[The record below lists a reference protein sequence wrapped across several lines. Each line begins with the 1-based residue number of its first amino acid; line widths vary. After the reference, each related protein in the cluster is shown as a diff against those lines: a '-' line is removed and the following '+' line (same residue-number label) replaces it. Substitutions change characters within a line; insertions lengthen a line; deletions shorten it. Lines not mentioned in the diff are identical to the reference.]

1 MRLPTLPA
9 RRASTLIGLATL
21 LFACPAWGQDS
32 TAGFQ
37 VGDRVLLRVD
47 GESLYTDTFTVIAGP
62 ALRLPV
68 IGDVPLAGVPRNGI
82 EPYLVGRLGPYF
94 KHPVIHA
101 CALVSIGVV
110 GEVERPGF
118 YVVPGDALLTDVL
131 MTAGGPTREAKVTDL
146 KVIRDKKAVLDGDRL
161 QQAMASR
168 RTVADLSLQAGDR
181 LVVPR
186 EHPHDPESTWRI
198 VSIII
203 GLPVAIFAITRLH

>member
-1 MRLPTLPA
+1 MRLSTLPA
-9 RRASTLIGLATL
+9 GRASTLIGLATL
-21 LFACPAWGQDS
+21 LFVCAARGQDS

-37 VGDRVLLRVD
+37 IGDRVLLRVD
-47 GESLYTDTFTVIAGP
+47 GESLYTDTFTVIPGP

-68 IGDVPLAGVPRNGI
+68 IGDVPLAGVPRNRI
-82 EPYLVGRLGPYF
+82 EPYLVGRLGPFF

-110 GEVERPGF
+110 GEVEHPGY

-131 MTAGGPTREAKVTDL
+131 MTAGGPTRDAKVTDL
-146 KVIRDKKAVLDGDRL
+146 KVLRDKKAVLDGDRL

-168 RTVADLSLQAGDR
+168 RTVSDLSLQAGDQ

-186 EHPHDPESTWRI
+186 LKPHDPESTWRI
-198 VSIII
+198 LSIIV

>member
-1 MRLPTLPA
+1 MRLATLPA
-9 RRASTLIGLATL
+9 GRASILIGLATL
-21 LFACPAWGQDS
+21 LWVCAARGQDS
-32 TAGFQ
+32 SAGFQ

-47 GESLYTDTFTVIAGP
+47 GESLYTDTFTVIPGP

-68 IGDVPLAGVPRNGI
+68 IGDVPLAGVPRSSI
-82 EPYLVGRLGPYF
+82 EPYLVGRLASYF

-110 GEVERPGF
+110 GEVARPGF
-118 YVVPGDALLTDVL
+118 YVVQGDALLTDVL
-131 MTAGGPTREAKVTDL
+131 MTAGGPTRDAKVTDL
-146 KVIRDKKAVLDGDRL
+146 MVLRDKKAVLDGDRL

-168 RTVADLSLQAGDR
+168 RTIADLSLQAGDQ

-186 EHPHDPESTWRI
+186 LKPHDPESTWRI
-198 VSIII
+198 LSIIV

>member
-1 MRLPTLPA
+1 MRLAILPTG
-9 RRASTLIGLATL
+9 RAAMLIGLASL
-21 LFACPAWGQDS
+21 LLVCAAWGQDS

-47 GESLYTDTFTVIAGP
+47 GESLYTDTFTVIRGP

-68 IGDVPLAGVPRNGI
+68 IGDVPLAGVPRSGI
-82 EPYLVGRLGPYF
+82 EPYLVGRLGPFF

-110 GEVERPGF
+110 GEVEHPGF

-131 MTAGGPTREAKVTDL
+131 MTAGGPTRDAKVTDL
-146 KVIRDKKAVLDGDRL
+146 KVLRDKKAVLDGDRL

-168 RTVADLSLQAGDR
+168 RTVADLSLQAGDQ

-186 EHPHDPESTWRI
+186 ATRHDPESTWRI

>member
-1 MRLPTLPA
+1 MRRATLPA
-9 RRASTLIGLATL
+9 GRASILIGLATL
-21 LFACPAWGQDS
+21 LWVCAARGQDS
-32 TAGFQ
+32 SAGFQ

-68 IGDVPLAGVPRNGI
+68 IGDVPLAGVPRSGI
-82 EPYLVGRLGPYF
+82 EPYLVGRLASYF

-110 GEVERPGF
+110 GEVARPGF
-118 YVVPGDALLTDVL
+118 YVVQGDALLTDVL
-131 MTAGGPTREAKVTDL
+131 MTAGGPTRDAKVTDL
-146 KVIRDKKAVLDGDRL
+146 KVLRDKKAVLDGDRL

-168 RTVADLSLQAGDR
+168 RTIADLSLQAGDQ

-186 EHPHDPESTWRI
+186 LKPHDPESTWRI
-198 VSIII
+198 LSIIV